1 MKLFKRRSTRKIKS
15 EMNRIKTEIDAIY
28 TAPFMTKENFDR
40 WSDLNHKLFEMKNQL
55 K

>member
-1 MKLFKRRSTRKIKS
+1 MNLFRRRSVREIKS

-28 TAPFMTKENFDR
+28 TAPFMTKKNFDR
-40 WSDLNHKLFEMKNQL
+40 WSDLNHKLFEIKSQL